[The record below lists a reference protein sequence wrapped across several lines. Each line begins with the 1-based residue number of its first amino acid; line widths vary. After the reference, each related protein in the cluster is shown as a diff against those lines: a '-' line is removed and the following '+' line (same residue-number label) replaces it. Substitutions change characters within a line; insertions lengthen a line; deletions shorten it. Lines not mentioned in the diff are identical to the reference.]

1 MKQKEKTSLK
11 QMVPD
16 LRFPE
21 FADAGDWAERDL
33 EEISAPI
40 TERANETQIHN
51 ILSLTSESGLVLQSD
66 YFGKKIAGSDVSR
79 YIQIREFDFVY
90 NDRTTK
96 SYPYG
101 ALKRLEN
108 IEHGIV
114 SPIYKCFRFSRNENS
129 SFWSQYFE
137 ARLHEIEIKK
147 LVNEGARAGRF
158 NISISQFLGISV
170 NVPSLP
176 EQQKIADCL
185 SSLDEVISLES
196 QKLQSLQSYKK
207 GLLQNLFPAEGETVP
222 KLRFPEFEGTV
233 DWEEVGG
240 DFLFDPITNK
250 NHDSSLPILAITQE
264 HGAIPR
270 HLIDYQISVTEKSI
284 ESYKVVEP
292 GDFIISLRSFQGGI
306 EYSNYLGICSPAYI
320 ILRKNRDLSNHFYR
334 YYFKTTKYIQDL
346 NKNIEGIRDG
356 KMVSFKQFSEI
367 QIPFPSLLEQQKIAD
382 CLSSIDA
389 LIQEQL
395 ERVESLKSHKKG
407 LLQGLFPVMG
417 E

>member
-1 MKQKEKTSLK
+1 MKQKEKSSLK
-11 QMVPD
+11 QLVPS

-21 FADAGDWAERDL
+21 FVDAGDWEEVGGDSLFILIVNKNHDSNLPILAISQEYGAIPRNLIDYHISVTDKSIESYKVVEPGDFIISLRSFQGGIEYSEYHGICSPAYIILRKKTELSNHFYRHYFKTANYIRDL
-33 EEISAPI
+33 N
-40 TERANETQIHN
+40 R
-51 ILSLTSESGLVLQSD
+51 
-66 YFGKKIAGSDVSR
+66 
-79 YIQIREFDFVY
+79 
-90 NDRTTK
+90 
-96 SYPYG
+96 
-101 ALKRLEN
+101 N
-108 IEHGIV
+108 IEGIRDGKMV
-114 SPIYKCFRFSRNENS
+114 SYKQFSD
-129 SFWSQYFE
+129 
-137 ARLHEIEIKK
+137 IKIP
-147 LVNEGARAGRF
+147 F
-158 NISISQFLGISV
+158 
-170 NVPSLP
+170 PSLP

-185 SSLDEVISLES
+185 SSLDDLIQLETKKWESL
-196 QKLQSLQSYKK
+196 KSYKK
-207 GLLQNLFPAEGETVP
+207 GLLQKLFPAEGETLP
-222 KLRFPEFEGTV
+222 RLRFPEFEGAG

-346 NKNIEGIRDG
+346 NKNLEGIRDG

-367 QIPFPSLLEQQKIAD
+367 KIPLPTLSEQLKIAD
-382 CLSSIDA
+382 CLSLVDG
-389 LIQEQL
+389 LIQEQS
-395 ERVESLKSHKKG
+395 ERVEGLKSHKKG